1 MTTTLQQNKDAV
13 ARFFADISAGQIERA
28 FSLVS
33 DQARWWVPGELP
45 FSGTKTKAEYLKV
58 VAAIQAGFPTG
69 FTLVPGQMTAED
81 DRVAVEVQSSG
92 QHVSGKSYRNTYHFL
107 ITLEG
112 GRFTQVREHMDTQHL
127 AWLLQ
132 P

>member
-1 MTTTLQQNKDAV
+1 MTTTPQGNKDVV
-13 ARFFADISAGQIERA
+13 AKFFAEISAGHIESA

-33 DQARWWVPGELP
+33 DQVRWWVPGELP
-45 FSGTKTKAEYLKV
+45 FSGTKSKAEYLKV
-58 VAAIQAGFPTG
+58 VAAIQGGFPTG

-92 QHVSGKSYRNTYHFL
+92 KHISGKTYRNTYHFL
-107 ITLEG
+107 ITLEN
-112 GRFTQVREHMDTQHL
+112 GRFVEVREHMDTQHL

-132 P
+132 R